1 MFRKFM
7 IAFVLSIILTS
18 CTSQP
23 MKDDPNSEA
32 YTLYNNIFYHQ
43 YSNQLHFLTEIFRSL
58 TNKPSEADLAYI
70 QGKIDGYSK
79 NSWFVFYSMNRT
91 DSPSLDQAV
100 PPKLR
105 SIMYELIDETNQL
118 LSSLNEK
125 LDAHNKLTVVQDNQ
139 ELIQELIQQC
149 DELNVTSSYIKDEK
163 NWSSYKEQLQ
173 LALLKFQEFR
183 DKLQSE

>member
-1 MFRKFM
+1 M
-7 IAFVLSIILTS
+7 
-18 CTSQP
+18 
-23 MKDDPNSEA
+23 
-32 YTLYNNIFYHQ
+32 YNNIFYHQ